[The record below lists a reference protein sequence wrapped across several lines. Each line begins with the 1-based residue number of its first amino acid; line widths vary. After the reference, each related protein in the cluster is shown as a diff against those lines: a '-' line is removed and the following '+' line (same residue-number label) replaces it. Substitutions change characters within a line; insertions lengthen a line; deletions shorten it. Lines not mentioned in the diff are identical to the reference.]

1 MPNRPDEAEKRIPR
15 DDLGEILH
23 EVRRLTRAVIGD
35 PLDRS
40 APLGLVQR
48 QDAQESQ
55 LADHEERLTLQ
66 EEKSAKTDDWFR
78 TALWDLAKL
87 AGAAGLGAW
96 IGKGGH

>member
-1 MPNRPDEAEKRIPR
+1 MTDREKTIPQAPEGQLAEIRA
-15 DDLGEILH
+15 LLE
-23 EVRRLTRAVIGD
+23 RLTRAVIGD
-35 PLDRS
+35 PLDRT

-55 LADHEERLTLQ
+55 LADHEERLTIQ
-66 EEKSAKTDDWFR
+66 EERANKSDDWFR
-78 TALWDLAKL
+78 TALWDLAKM